1 MYLSTEQYS
10 WPVGL
15 AEVTESDHSVHLQLC
30 LHESRDRI
38 VLNQQHQN

>member
-15 AEVTESDHSVHLQLC
+15 AEVTESDHSVHL
-30 LHESRDRI
+30 HSVYTKPVTE
-38 VLNQQHQN
+38 